1 MLLCL
6 RPSLRKAPR
15 QCSQEDIKSSMM
27 TMNNEQER
35 PAFRLAA
42 EVKQDERT
50 EATEEEIQAWVMREL
65 EADQRTLELLAT
77 L

>member
-1 MLLCL
+1 
-6 RPSLRKAPR
+6 
-15 QCSQEDIKSSMM
+15 M
-27 TMNNEQER
+27 TMTINTEQECPVFR
-35 PAFRLAA
+35 PAA

-65 EADQRTLELLAT
+65 EADRKTLDLMAT

>member
-1 MLLCL
+1 
-6 RPSLRKAPR
+6 
-15 QCSQEDIKSSMM
+15 MM
-27 TMNNEQER
+27 TMNTEQER

-42 EVKQDERT
+42 EVKQDERA

-65 EADQRTLELLAT
+65 EADQQTLELLAT

>member
-1 MLLCL
+1 
-6 RPSLRKAPR
+6 
-15 QCSQEDIKSSMM
+15 MM
-27 TMNNEQER
+27 TTNTEQER

-65 EADQRTLELLAT
+65 EADKKTLDLMAKL
-77 L
+77 